1 MNKEIKYLRKKF
13 FILSALISVT
23 LIFIMVLILNILMQF
38 SYKNELKNSTEMLLQ
53 TAFSNVSDTSSE
65 LVLLK
70 DTEINNIGDNII
82 YRNPSTI
89 KKIVLNG
96 IITCT
101 DENAEWYC
109 AGGGLFFELPD
120 KKGNIIYIHKEY
132 IFNRDETKITI
143 DFTDNSDFLC
153 NGLSV
158 ETDITKVSQ
167 NQFYVSKVWWASSSM
182 KQVMKPNETVKLEL
196 ESVEIY
202 YLDNTYLASSENFV
216 PLIRN
221 FNDIYPTG
229 ISDTLQAYNCFYFI
243 SDKQGNIVEINNGN
257 STEFFSQEQALKMM
271 NSENSEWTS
280 DNKKYKRTVNSNDE
294 FIIYSFI
301 SNAQAEHNTNKLI
314 IVSALSGGGVFVL
327 VLILIYFISGKV
339 VKPIS
344 ESYQKQK
351 EFISN
356 VSHELKTP
364 ITVITASTELIEK
377 KKGSDKLTDCIQAQS
392 QKMSRLVN
400 EMLTLTRF
408 SEFEKQR
415 GEFKQFNISQIVSNS
430 VLYFESRAFEEGK
443 RIQSN
448 INENL
453 IYTGNVDKID
463 ELIGILLDNALKY
476 SDEHAE
482 IKIRLYSEKENII
495 LTCENPCKNFNT
507 DDISRMFE
515 RFYRADKSRSNE
527 KEGFGLGLSIAKEI
541 VDIHNSTIHAEYKN
555 DMVIFNLT
563 LKKLAPNI

>member
-13 FILSALISVT
+13 FILSAIISVT

-82 YRNPSTI
+82 CRNPSTI

-153 NGLSV
+153 NGLPV

-167 NQFYVSKVWWASSSM
+167 SQFYVSKVWWASSST

-196 ESVEIY
+196 ESMEIY

-229 ISDTLQAYNCFYFI
+229 ISDTLRAYNCFYFI

-257 STEFFSQEQALKMM
+257 STEIFSQEQALKMM

-294 FIIYSFI
+294 IIIYSFI

-364 ITVITASTELIEK
+364 ITVISATTELMEK
-377 KKGSDKLTDCIQAQS
+377 KNGSDKLTICVQAQS

-400 EMLTLTRF
+400 EMLTLTKL
-408 SEFEKQR
+408 SEFEKQC
-415 GEFKQFNISQIVSNS
+415 GDFKQFNISQIVSNS

-453 IYTGNVDKID
+453 IFTGNVDKID
-463 ELIGILLDNALKY
+463 ELVGILLDNALKY
-476 SDEHAE
+476 SDEHSE
-482 IKIRLYSEKENII
+482 IKICLYSEKENII

-515 RFYRADKSRSNE
+515 RFYRADKSHSDE

-541 VDIHNSTIHAEYKN
+541 VDIHNSTIYAEYKN
-555 DMVIFNLT
+555 NMVVFNLT
-563 LKKLAPNI
+563 LKKLTPNT